1 MARLTEQEKQDIV
14 RYLEADKPLPDK
26 VLVCEGESDT
36 WTALFY
42 GFPAVGTLG
51 AKNFKAA
58 WVEGFRGIEDADGRS
73 GVYLVLDADKAGAEG
88 SLVIADLFLKVG
100 LPVPL
105 QMILPSGM
113 DLTDFMKGGMTE

>member
-36 WTALFY
+36 WTALSY
-42 GFPAVGTLG
+42 GFPAVGTPG

-88 SLVIADLFLKVG
+88 SLVIADLFLKAG

-105 QMILPSGM
+105 QMILPQGM